1 MQSFIDLQWKTAFD
15 GRWPLVEDDVWWKAT
30 CDGRW
35 PLMEEDLWYMT
46 DNLDWWKTI
55 EFIYRLWKMKLK
67 RSQLSLRQF
76 STFTSFKTCGREN
89 LHNYLKDSLL
99 LVSRVF
105 ERRYVRSAW
114 MVYQGRIKIVWS
126 NSGNFQIARWSQ
138 HLSLGIVE
146 LKSNLCPSVVF
157 LAELVHSTV
166 KLTTYY

>member
-1 MQSFIDLQWKTAFD
+1 MQSLM
-15 GRWPLVEDDVWWKAT
+15 EDDIWWKMT
-30 CDGRW
+30 FNGRR

-114 MVYQGRIKIVWS
+114 MVYQGRIKRVWS